1 MILVDTSVLIALLKN
16 VKNKAT
22 EKFEQVIKNKIPY
35 GINFYIYQEILQG
48 AKNEHEFKLLKE
60 YLGSQKFYNLKN
72 GQKSH
77 EDAAKLYFTCRKA
90 GYTVKS
96 TIDLLIVQTAIENNL
111 SLLHN
116 DSDFINIAEIIGE
129 LQLF

>member
-22 EKFEQVIKNKIPY
+22 EKFEKVINSKIPY

-60 YLGSQKFYNLKN
+60 YLGSQNFYNLKN

-77 EDAAKLYFTCRKA
+77 EDAAKLYFKCRKA
-90 GYTVKS
+90 GFTIKS
-96 TIDLLIVQTAIENNL
+96 TIDLLIAQTAIENNL
-111 SLLHN
+111 SLLHD
-116 DSDFINIAEIIGE
+116 DSDFTNIAKIIVE

>member
-1 MILVDTSVLIALLKN
+1 MIIVDTSALISFLKGKKNSAVDKFEHILKN
-16 VKNKAT
+16 KV
-22 EKFEQVIKNKIPY
+22 PY
-35 GINFYIYQEILQG
+35 GINYYIYQEVLQG
-48 AKNEHEFKLLKE
+48 AKNEKEFKLLKE

-77 EDAAKLYFTCRKA
+77 EDAAKLYFKCRAA

-96 TIDLLIVQTAIENNL
+96 TIDLLIAQTAIENNL

-116 DSDFINIAEIIGE
+116 DAGYVNIARIITD
-129 LQLF
+129 LQLL

>member
-1 MILVDTSVLIALLKN
+1 MILVDTSVLISFLKGQ
-16 VKNKAT
+16 KNNAT
-22 EKFEQVIKNKIPY
+22 DKFEQILKNKIPY

-48 AKNEHEFKLLKE
+48 AKNEKEFKLLKE
-60 YLGSQKFYNLKN
+60 YLGSQKFYFLKN

-77 EDAAKLYFTCRKA
+77 EDSAKLYFKCRKA

-116 DSDFINIAEIIGE
+116 DSDYNNIAKFISE

>member
-22 EKFEQVIKNKIPY
+22 EKLEQIINSKIPY

-77 EDAAKLYFTCRKA
+77 EDAAKLYFKCRKA
-90 GYTVKS
+90 GFTVKS
-96 TIDLLIVQTAIENNL
+96 TIDLFIAQTAIENNL
-111 SLLHN
+111 SLLHD
-116 DSDFINIAEIIGE
+116 DSDYTNIAKIIGE

>member
-1 MILVDTSVLIALLKN
+1 MILVDTSVLISLLKN
-16 VKNKAT
+16 HKNKAT
-22 EKFEQVIKNKIPY
+22 EKFEKILQGKIPF
-35 GINFYIYQEILQG
+35 GINNYIYQEILQG
-48 AKNEHEFKLLKE
+48 AKSEHEFNLLKE

-72 GQKSH
+72 GSKSY
-77 EDAAKLYFTCRKA
+77 EDAAKIYFKCKKA

-111 SLLHN
+111 SLLH
-116 DSDFINIAEIIGE
+116 DDADYTNIARIIGE